1 MAQPKSQLIYS
12 SLTLQRNNWQAL
24 TLCSQEGLELGG
36 ATDKASV
43 VCRSHSV
50 YVSEYYLHQV
60 RVVMIQGHG
69 SVRRLLQSPCSA
81 TPSLFECCPTC
92 NNKLRGNGG
101 FVY

>member
-60 RVVMIQGHG
+60 RVVMIQGQDSCDDYYRVHAAQQHHFL
-69 SVRRLLQSPCSA
+69 SAVRHA
-81 TPSLFECCPTC
+81 II
-92 NNKLRGNGG
+92 N
-101 FVY
+101 